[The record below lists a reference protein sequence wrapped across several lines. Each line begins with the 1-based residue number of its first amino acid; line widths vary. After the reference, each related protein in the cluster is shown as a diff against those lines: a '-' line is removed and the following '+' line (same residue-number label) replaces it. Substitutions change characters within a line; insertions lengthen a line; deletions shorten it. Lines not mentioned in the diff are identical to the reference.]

1 MVVWAVR
8 APHTHA
14 GGIDGRGDE
23 MERAR
28 VKRRKISVT
37 MYQMS
42 GCLYGYLLRGRPG
55 APRGVGRAQVTGA
68 PVTKGRRLRCS
79 FLASDTLL

>member
-1 MVVWAVR
+1 MLSGGVV
-8 APHTHA
+8 
-14 GGIDGRGDE
+14 GRGDE

-55 APRGVGRAQVTGA
+55 APRGEGLHR
-68 PVTKGRRLRCS
+68 
-79 FLASDTLL
+79 